1 MNPAFMGLRILI
13 VDDDH
18 DSRDLLTYVLQSEGA
33 SVVAVESVQAALVVI
48 KQQSLDILVSD
59 ITLPDADGYFLI
71 QEVRRQETE
80 RGGHLP
86 AIAVTAGARPED
98 RANALAAGFQKYLS
112 KPVDLDELIAEI
124 TDLIP
129 QSLEVQQSAGDGN

>member
-1 MNPAFMGLRILI
+1 MNPAFVGLRILI

-18 DSRDLLTYVLQSEGA
+18 DSRDLLTYVLQNEGA

-71 QEVRRQETE
+71 QEIRRQETE

-129 QSLEVQQSAGDGN
+129 QSLEVQQTAVDGN